1 VTRPNPTGPP
11 STPTGEPGGRVT
23 VLSGATVVTMDP
35 QRRVLIDGAVAFD
48 DTGVI
53 RAVGPSSSVRA
64 AFPEAELVDCA
75 GQLVLPGFV
84 NTHTH
89 LFQTL
94 LKGLGDDRVLSD
106 WFTTMTGPSAV
117 QLTPEDCYAGA
128 LHGCAEALTTGTTT
142 LLDFMYVHPRP
153 GLGDAVAQA
162 MSDVGIRGVMARGYM
177 TAGVDVGVPA
187 ELVQP
192 LDVALADADRLIGV
206 WNRPG
211 SRVTVGLAPC
221 MSWSVDRDTLTGT
234 RALADATSALV
245 TMHLSESPFDVEESV
260 RRFGQRDVP
269 FAAETGLLGPDLLA
283 AHCVQVDETDLDLLA
298 ATDTKVSHNPCSNLY
313 LGSGFAPVPAMQRR
327 GITVGL
333 ASDGPASSSN
343 HSMLQAM
350 KFAALLHK
358 GVHRDPQ
365 VMTAEKAL
373 EMATIDGARAL
384 GMADSIGSLE
394 VGKRADVVVLD
405 MSNLCVTPVHAAVSA
420 LVYSQRGDEVD
431 RVYVDG
437 RAVVSGGSLTT
448 VSAADVRS
456 RSAAAA
462 RGLAA
467 RAGTDHLAHRQWRSV
482 VGP

>member
-1 VTRPNPTGPP
+1 M
-11 STPTGEPGGRVT
+11 SVT
-23 VLSGATVVTMDP
+23 VLAGATVVTMDP
-35 QRRVLIDGAVAFD
+35 ARRVLDDGAVAFD
-48 DTGVI
+48 EESI
-53 RAVGPSSSVRA
+53 RAVGPTATVRA
-64 AFPEAELVDCA
+64 AYPDADVVDCA
-75 GQLVLPGFV
+75 GRLVLPGFV

-106 WFTTMTGPSAV
+106 WFTSMTGPSAV
-117 QLTPEDCYAGA
+117 ELTPEDCYAA
-128 LHGCAEALTTGTTT
+128 PLHGCAEALTTGTTT

-153 GLGDAVAQA
+153 GLGDAVVEA
-162 MSDVGIRGVMARGYM
+162 MADVGIRGVLARGYM
-177 TAGVDVGVPA
+177 TAGEDVGVPPQ
-187 ELVQP
+187 LVQP
-192 LDVALADADRLIGV
+192 VDAALSDAARLIST
-206 WNRPG
+206 WNRPR

-221 MSWSVDRDTLTGT
+221 MSWSVDAATLRET
-234 RALADATSALV
+234 RSLADATGALV
-245 TMHLSESPFDVEESV
+245 TMHLSESPFDVDESV
-260 RRFGQRDVP
+260 RRFGMRDVP

-283 AHCVQVDETDLDLLA
+283 AHCVQVDSTDLDLLA
-298 ATDTKVSHNPCSNLY
+298 ASDTKVSHNPCSNLY
-313 LGSGFAPVPAMQRR
+313 LGSGFAPVPEMQRR

-358 GVHRDPQ
+358 GVHRNPEI
-365 VMTAEKAL
+365 MTAEKAL

-384 GMADSIGSLE
+384 GMDAVIGSLE

-405 MSNLCVTPVHAAVSA
+405 MSNLCVTPVHAAVSS
-420 LVYSQRGDEVD
+420 LVYSQRGDEVT

-437 RAVVSGGSLTT
+437 QLVVADGALVTVPEDDIRA
-448 VSAADVRS
+448 

-467 RAGTDHLAHRQWRSV
+467 RAGTDRFASRPWRSPV
-482 VGP
+482 NA

>member
-1 VTRPNPTGPP
+1 
-11 STPTGEPGGRVT
+11 
-23 VLSGATVVTMDP
+23 MDAP
-35 QRRVLIDGAVAFD
+35 RRVLADGAVAFSD
-48 DTGVI
+48 VVLS
-53 RAVGPSSSVRA
+53 VGPTAEVLA
-64 AFPEAELVDCA
+64 AHPGADVVDCS
-75 GQLVLPGFV
+75 GRVVLPGFV

-106 WFTTMTGPSAV
+106 WFLTMTGPSAV
-117 QLTPEDCYAGA
+117 QLTAEDCYAAA

-142 LLDFMYVHPRP
+142 LLDFMYVHPRE
-153 GLGDAVAQA
+153 GLGDAVAAA

-177 TAGVDVGVPA
+177 TAGADVGAPP

-192 LDVALADADRLIGV
+192 LDAALVDAERLVGE

-211 SRVTVGLAPC
+211 SLVTVALAPC
-221 MSWSVDRDTLTGT
+221 MSWTVDEATLRET
-234 RALADATSALV
+234 RALADRTGALV
-245 TMHLSESPFDVEESV
+245 TMHLSESPFDVEESI
-260 RRFGQRDVP
+260 RRFGMRDVP
-269 FAAETGLLGPDLLA
+269 FAAHTGLLGPDLLA
-283 AHCVQVDETDLDLLA
+283 AHCVQVDEVDLDLLQ
-298 ATDTKVSHNPCSNLY
+298 ATDTKVAHNPCSNLY

-358 GVHRDPQ
+358 GVHRDPEI
-365 VMTAEKAL
+365 MTAEKAL

-384 GMADSIGSLE
+384 GLADSVGSLE

-405 MSNLCVTPVHAAVSA
+405 LTNLCTTPVHSAVSS

-437 RAVVSGGSLTT
+437 RLVVDGGHLIT
-448 VSAADVRS
+448 ADEDEVRS

-462 RGLAA
+462 AGLAA
-467 RAGTDHLAHRQWRSV
+467 RAGTDRLAHRVWRSIV
-482 VGP
+482 AR

>member
-1 VTRPNPTGPP
+1 MT
-11 STPTGEPGGRVT
+11 VT
-23 VLSGATVVTMDP
+23 VLAGATVVTMDAA
-35 QRRVLIDGAVAFD
+35 RRVLPDGAVAFSGD
-48 DTGVI
+48 GI
-53 RAVGPSSSVRA
+53 LAVGPSSVVREQ
-64 AFPEAELVDCA
+64 FPDADVVSCT
-75 GQLVLPGFV
+75 GQLVLPGFI

-106 WFTTMTGPSAV
+106 WFTSMTGPSAV
-117 QLTPEDCYAGA
+117 QLTQEDCYAGA

-142 LLDFMYVHPRP
+142 LLDFMYVHPRA

-162 MSDVGIRGVMARGYM
+162 MADIGIRGVMARGYM
-177 TAGVDVGVPA
+177 TAGADVGVPGP
-187 ELVQP
+187 LVQP
-192 LDVALADADRLIGV
+192 LEDALADAARLIDR
-206 WNRPG
+206 WNRPR

-221 MSWSVDRDTLTGT
+221 MSWSVDRDTLVET
-234 RALADATSALV
+234 RRLADATGALV
-245 TMHLSESPFDVEESV
+245 TMHLSESPFDVQESV
-260 RRFGQRDVP
+260 RRFGSRDVP
-269 FAAETGLLGPDLLA
+269 FAADSGLLGPDLPA
-283 AHCVQVDETDLDLLA
+283 AHCVQVDDDDLDLLA
-298 ATDTKVSHNPCSNLY
+298 NTDTKVSHNPCSNLY

-358 GVHRDPQ
+358 GVHRDPEI
-365 VMTAEKAL
+365 MTAEKAL

-384 GMADSIGSLE
+384 GLSDTIGSLE

-405 MSNLCVTPVHAAVSA
+405 MTNFCVTPVHAAVSS

-437 RAVVSGGSLTT
+437 RAVVRNRSLVT
-448 VSAADVRS
+448 VEEASVRS
-456 RSAAAA
+456 QSIAAAQ
-462 RGLAA
+462 GLAR
-467 RAGTDHLAHRQWRSV
+467 RAGTDHFAHREWRSLV
-482 VGP
+482 SR

>member
-1 VTRPNPTGPP
+1 MSEQTAL
-11 STPTGEPGGRVT
+11 VT
-23 VLSGATVVTMDP
+23 VLAGATVVTMDGE
-35 QRRVLIDGAVAFD
+35 RRVLADGAVAFTD
-48 DTGVI
+48 
-53 RAVGPSSSVRA
+53 RLLSVGPS
-64 AFPEAELVDCA
+64 AEVITAHPGAEVVDCA
-75 GQLVLPGFV
+75 GRLVLPGLV

-106 WFTTMTGPSAV
+106 WFLTMTGPSAV

-142 LLDFMYVHPRP
+142 LLDFMYVHPRA
-153 GLGDAVAQA
+153 GLGDAVATA

-177 TAGVDVGVPA
+177 TSGEDVGAPP

-192 LDVALADADRLIGV
+192 LDAALSDAQRLIGE

-221 MSWSVDRDTLTGT
+221 MSWTVDEATLRET
-234 RALADATSALV
+234 RALADATGALV
-245 TMHLSESPFDVEESV
+245 TMHLAETPFDVEESV
-260 RRFGQRDVP
+260 RRFGMRDVP
-269 FAAETGLLGPDLLA
+269 FAAETGLLGPDLVA
-283 AHCVQVDETDLDLLA
+283 AHCVQVDDHDLRLLRES
-298 ATDTKVSHNPCSNLY
+298 DTKVSHNPCSNLY
-313 LGSGFAPVPAMQRR
+313 LGSGFAPVPQMHRQ

-333 ASDGPASSSN
+333 ATDGPASSSN
-343 HSMLQAM
+343 HSMLQAA

-358 GVHRDPQ
+358 GVHRDPEI
-365 VMTAEKAL
+365 MTAEKAL

-384 GMADSIGSLE
+384 GLESLVGSLE

-405 MSNLCVTPVHAAVSA
+405 MANLCATPMHSAVSS

-437 RAVVSGGSLTT
+437 RLVVSGGST
-448 VSAADVRS
+448 VLVDETEVLA

-462 RGLAA
+462 SGLAD
-467 RAGTDHLAHRQWRSV
+467 RAGTDRLAHRGWRSFV
-482 VGP
+482 RS

>member
-1 VTRPNPTGPP
+1 MTI
-11 STPTGEPGGRVT
+11 T
-23 VLSGATVVTMDP
+23 VLYGATVVTMDAE
-35 QRRVLIDGAVAFD
+35 RRVLTDGAVAFTD
-48 DTGVI
+48 AGAIV
-53 RAVGPSSSVRA
+53 AVGESPTVRA
-64 AFPEAELVDCA
+64 DFPDAEVVDCA
-75 GQLVLPGFV
+75 GRVVLPGFV

-106 WFTTMTGPSAV
+106 WFTSMTGPSAV
-117 QLTPEDCYAGA
+117 QLTPEDVYAGA

-177 TAGVDVGVPA
+177 TAGADVGVPP

-192 LDVALADADRLIGV
+192 LDTALYDAERLIGI

-221 MSWSVDRDTLTGT
+221 MSWSVDAATLTET
-234 RALADATSALV
+234 RALADATGALV
-245 TMHLSESPFDVEESV
+245 TMHLSESPFDVKESV
-260 RRFGQRDVP
+260 RRFGLRDVP
-269 FAAETGLLGPDLLA
+269 LAAQTGLLGPDLLA
-283 AHCVQVDETDLDLLA
+283 AHCVQVDATDLDLLA
-298 ATDTKVSHNPCSNLY
+298 ASDTKVSHNPCSNLY

-358 GVHRDPQ
+358 GVHRDPEI
-365 VMTAEKAL
+365 MTAEKAL

-405 MSNLCVTPVHAAVSA
+405 MSNLCVTPLHAAVSA
-420 LVYSQRGDEVD
+420 LVYSQRGDEVRD
-431 RVYVDG
+431 VYVDG
-437 RAVVSGGSLTT
+437 RLVVEDGALVT
-448 VSAADVRS
+448 VEARDVLARS
-456 RSAAAA
+456 TAAAT
-462 RGLAA
+462 GLAA
-467 RAGTDHLAHRQWRSV
+467 RAGTDRFADRPWRSMV
-482 VGP
+482 SS

>member
-1 VTRPNPTGPP
+1 VTPL
-11 STPTGEPGGRVT
+11 TPIT
-23 VLSGATVVTMDP
+23 VLAGATVVTMDP
-35 QRRVLIDGAVAFD
+35 ERRVLRDGAVAFAD
-48 DTGVI
+48 ELL
-53 RAVGPSSSVRA
+53 AVGPSAEVLA
-64 AFPEAELVDCA
+64 AYPGVEPIDCA
-75 GQLVLPGFV
+75 DRLVLPGFV

-106 WFTTMTGPSAV
+106 WFRTMTGPSAV
-117 QLTPEDCYAGA
+117 ELTDEDCYAGA

-153 GLGDAVAQA
+153 GLGDAVASA
-162 MSDVGIRGVMARGYM
+162 MDDIGIRGVMARGYM
-177 TAGVDVGVPA
+177 TAGADVGAPA
-187 ELVQP
+187 QLVQP
-192 LDVALADADRLIGV
+192 LDDALADAERLIRAR
-206 WNRPG
+206 NRPG
-211 SRVTVGLAPC
+211 SRVTVALAPC
-221 MSWSVDRDTLTGT
+221 MSWTVDEPTLRET
-234 RALADATSALV
+234 RAVADATGALI
-245 TMHLSESPFDVEESV
+245 TMHLAESPFDVEESV
-260 RRFGQRDVP
+260 RRFGMRDVP
-269 FAAETGLLGPDLLA
+269 FAAHTGLLGPGLLA
-283 AHCVQVDETDLDLLA
+283 AHCVQVDEHDLDLLQE
-298 ATDTKVSHNPCSNLY
+298 TDTKVSHNPCSNLY
-313 LGSGFAPVPAMQRR
+313 LGSGFAPVPAMHRR

-358 GVHRDPQ
+358 GVHRNPE

-384 GMADSIGSLE
+384 GMARSIGSLE

-405 MSNLCVTPVHAAVSA
+405 LTNLCASPVHAAVSS

-437 RAVVSGGSLTT
+437 RLVVSGGALTT
-448 VSAADVRS
+448 VDEADVRT

-462 RGLAA
+462 TGLAA
-467 RAGTDHLAHRQWRSV
+467 RAGTDRFAVRDWRST
-482 VGP
+482 VGA

>member
-1 VTRPNPTGPP
+1 
-11 STPTGEPGGRVT
+11 
-23 VLSGATVVTMDP
+23 VVTMDAG
-35 QRRVLIDGAVAFD
+35 RRVLTDGAVAFSD
-48 DTGVI
+48 ELL
-53 RAVGPSSSVRA
+53 AVGPSAEVLA
-64 AFPEAELVDCA
+64 AHPGAEVVDCT
-75 GQLVLPGFV
+75 GRLVLPGFV

-106 WFTTMTGPSAV
+106 WFLTMTGPSAV
-117 QLTPEDCYAGA
+117 ELTPEDCYAAA

-153 GLGDAVAQA
+153 GLGDAVISA
-162 MSDVGIRGVMARGYM
+162 MDDVGIRGVMARGYM
-177 TAGVDVGVPA
+177 TAGADVGAPA
-187 ELVQP
+187 PLVQS
-192 LDVALADADRLIGV
+192 LEDALADAERLIGAR
-206 WNRPG
+206 NRPG

-221 MSWSVDRDTLTGT
+221 MSWTVDEATLRET
-234 RALADATSALV
+234 RALADATGALV
-245 TMHLSESPFDVEESV
+245 TMHLAESPFDVEESV
-260 RRFGQRDVP
+260 RRFGVRDVP
-269 FAAETGLLGPDLLA
+269 FAAQTGLLGPDLLA
-283 AHCVQVDETDLDLLA
+283 AHCVQVDVHDLDLLQE
-298 ATDTKVSHNPCSNLY
+298 TDTKVSHNPCSNLY
-313 LGSGFAPVPAMQRR
+313 LGSGFAPVPAMHRR

-358 GVHRDPQ
+358 GVHRNPEI
-365 VMTAEKAL
+365 MTAEKAL

-405 MSNLCVTPVHAAVSA
+405 LTNLCAGPVHAAVSS

-437 RAVVSGGSLTT
+437 RLVVSGGTLAT
-448 VSAADVRS
+448 ADEADVRA
-456 RSAAAA
+456 RSTAAATA
-462 RGLAA
+462 LAT
-467 RAGTDHLAHRQWRSV
+467 RAGTDRLALREWRSL
-482 VGP
+482 VGG

>member
-1 VTRPNPTGPP
+1 MTI
-11 STPTGEPGGRVT
+11 T
-23 VLSGATVVTMDP
+23 VLYGATVVTMDAE
-35 QRRVLIDGAVAFD
+35 RRVLTDGAVAFTD
-48 DTGVI
+48 AGAIV
-53 RAVGPSSSVRA
+53 AVGESPTVRA
-64 AFPEAELVDCA
+64 DFPDAIHADCA

-106 WFTTMTGPSAV
+106 WFTSMTGPSAV
-117 QLTPEDCYAGA
+117 QLTPEDVYAGA

-177 TAGVDVGVPA
+177 TAGADVGVPP

-192 LDVALADADRLIGV
+192 LDTALYDAERLIGI

-221 MSWSVDRDTLTGT
+221 MSWSVDAATLTET
-234 RALADATSALV
+234 RALADATGALV

-260 RRFGQRDVP
+260 RRFGLRDVP
-269 FAAETGLLGPDLLA
+269 LAAQTGLLGPDLLA
-283 AHCVQVDETDLDLLA
+283 AHCVQVDATDLDLLA
-298 ATDTKVSHNPCSNLY
+298 ASDTKVSHNPCSNLY

-358 GVHRDPQ
+358 GVHRDPEI
-365 VMTAEKAL
+365 MTAEKAL

-405 MSNLCVTPVHAAVSA
+405 MSNLCVTPLHAAVSA
-420 LVYSQRGDEVD
+420 LVYSQRGDEVRD
-431 RVYVDG
+431 VYVDG
-437 RAVVSGGSLTT
+437 RLVVEDGALVT
-448 VSAADVRS
+448 VEARDVLARS
-456 RSAAAA
+456 TAAATA
-462 RGLAA
+462 LAA
-467 RAGTDHLAHRQWRSV
+467 RAGTDRFADRPWRSLV
-482 VGP
+482 SS